1 MPILKE
7 VPTLKDF
14 QEYVWELEK
23 ERGFEKEDVSQK
35 CLLLGEEIGE
45 LFKSVRKRNKI
56 TKVDHDSKFGSIDE
70 ELADVIILIC
80 TIANRFDIDLEQ
92 AFRGKEELNKKKVW
106 K

>member
-45 LFKSVRKRNKI
+45 LFKSVRKRNKV
-56 TKVDHDSKFGSIDE
+56 TKVDHNSNFGSIDE
-70 ELADVIILIC
+70 ELADVIISIC

-92 AFRGKEELNKKKVW
+92 AFRGKEELNKKRVW